1 MMRRKRRITAVFLS
15 VMMVVLTACGNGSGD
30 VQESMAPVEEET
42 EKIEEET
49 VVEDK
54 AEVETEEVEPEEEE
68 GTEEVDTEE
77 TEEKVLIPYFIE
89 NELEFDNELSVET
102 QAVRTNINDETD
114 MEVADAVWTLKS
126 ITIED
131 GEEEGTQVITI
142 QSECKSYY
150 WTDRKNRQMY
160 SIVLPLVRGFDTYT
174 GRTFPN
180 LNKTGDMAL
189 GYVLDDLESNEV
201 TYKIDYNG
209 SSEWDDSGDW
219 TYDEKSGGYIHPT
232 TVHYEDTF
240 VIEPQ
245 GYDSLGIVIVPLA
258 ISDMEDREDGVHEN
272 DELIKDVLERK
283 EGCYLYSVMDMYA
296 MLNEDSG
303 DGDEDNT
310 STNTETQK
318 DSTTTNNSS
327 TTPKQNTSTN
337 SGGSKENTTPKQEQP
352 THTHSYTSSVTKNP
366 TCTEEGVRT
375 YICTCGDSYTEPI
388 AKTGHQWTTSTQTI
402 SHPSTGHY
410 ETVTKKELWCYCGA
424 RFQSQA
430 DLTAHQE
437 TCENGNTC
445 GVDEWTENVWVVDA
459 EAWDETITVTTC
471 SVCGA
476 TQ

>member
-1 MMRRKRRITAVFLS
+1 MTAVFLS
-15 VMMVVLTACGNGSGD
+15 VMMVVLTACGNGSGN
-30 VQESMAPVEEET
+30 VQEAMAPVEEET
-42 EKIEEET
+42 EKIEEEA

-54 AEVETEEVEPEEEE
+54 AEAEEVEPEEEE
-68 GTEEVDTEE
+68 EAEEVDTEE

-89 NELEFDNELSVET
+89 NELEFDNELSIET

-160 SIVLPLVRGFDTYT
+160 SVVLPLVRGFDTHT

-189 GYVLDDLESNEV
+189 GYVVDDLECNEV

-232 TVHYEDTF
+232 VVHYEDTF
-240 VIEPQ
+240 VIKPQ

-258 ISDMEDREDGVHEN
+258 ISDMEDREDGVKE
-272 DELIKDVLERK
+272 DDTLIKDVLDER
-283 EGCYLYSVMDMYA
+283 EGCYLYSVMDMYEI
-296 MLNEDSG
+296 LNEDSV
-303 DGDEDNT
+303 DGDKGNT

-318 DSTTTNNSS
+318 ESTTTNNSS

-352 THTHSYTSSVTKNP
+352 THTHSYTSSVTKSP
-366 TCTEEGVRT
+366 TCTGEGVRT
-375 YICTCGDSYTEPI
+375 YTCTSCKDSYTESIPAI
-388 AKTGHQWTTSTQTI
+388 GHQWTTSTQTI

-410 ETVTKKELWCYCGA
+410 ETVTKKEAFCGCGA
-424 RFQSQA
+424 TFSSQA

-437 TCENGNTC
+437 SGACDYGNC
-445 GVDEWTENVWVVDA
+445 GVREWSENVWIVDS

>member
-1 MMRRKRRITAVFLS
+1 MRNRKLRMMAIVIS
-15 VMMVVLTACGNGSGD
+15 LTMLFSACGNANEPAEVMATTTTSD
-30 VQESMAPVEEET
+30 IEVESQTEEPAVIEESEGEEE
-42 EKIEEET
+42 E
-49 VVEDK
+49 
-54 AEVETEEVEPEEEE
+54 EPEEVK
-68 GTEEVDTEE
+68 TEEMEE
-77 TEEKVLIPYFIE
+77 ELPVVSYFE
-89 NELEFDNELSVET
+89 VNELEFDNELSVET
-102 QAVRTNINDETD
+102 KAVRTNVNDETD

-126 ITIED
+126 ITIEE
-131 GEEEGTQVITI
+131 GEKEGTQVVTV

-160 SIVLPLVRGFDTYT
+160 SIVLPLVRGFDIHT

-189 GYVLDDLESNEV
+189 GYVVDDLEWNEV
-201 TYKIDYNG
+201 TYEISYNG

-232 TVHYEDTF
+232 VVHYEDTF
-240 VIEPQ
+240 VIKPQ

-258 ISDMEDREDGVHEN
+258 ISDMEDREDGVQE
-272 DELIKDVLERK
+272 DDTLIKDVLDER

-296 MLNEDSG
+296 MLNEDSV
-303 DGDEDNT
+303 DGDKGNT

-318 DSTTTNNSS
+318 ES

-337 SGGSKENTTPKQEQP
+337 SGGSKEDTTPKQEQP

-375 YICTCGDSYTEPI
+375 YTCTSCGASYTEPI

-410 ETVTKKELWCYCGA
+410 ETVTRKEIFCGCGA
-424 RFQSQA
+424 SGFQSM
-430 DLTAHQE
+430 DEYKEHVRNNNCGGT
-437 TCENGNTC
+437 G
-445 GVDEWTENVWVVDA
+445 GVDEWTENVWIVDS
-459 EAWDETITVTTC
+459 ESWDETITVTTC

>member
-1 MMRRKRRITAVFLS
+1 MRNRKLKMMAVGIS
-15 VMMVVLTACGNGSGD
+15 LTMLFSGCGNANEPAEVMATTTTSEIE
-30 VQESMAPVEEET
+30 VESQTEEPAVIEESEGKEEE
-42 EKIEEET
+42 
-49 VVEDK
+49 
-54 AEVETEEVEPEEEE
+54 EPEEVK
-68 GTEEVDTEE
+68 TEEMEE
-77 TEEKVLIPYFIE
+77 ELPAVSYFE
-89 NELEFDNELSVET
+89 VNELEFDNELSVET
-102 QAVRTNINDETD
+102 QAVRTNVNDETD
-114 MEVADAVWTLKS
+114 MEVTDAVWTLKS

-131 GEEEGTQVITI
+131 GERENTQVVTVE
-142 QSECKSYY
+142 SECTSYY

-160 SIVLPLVRGFDTYT
+160 SINLPMPRYCDLNT
-174 GRTFPN
+174 GRTYPN
-180 LNKTGDMAL
+180 LNKTGDMGL
-189 GYVLDDLESNEV
+189 GYVVEDLTWAEV

-232 TVHYEDTF
+232 VVHYEDKF

-245 GYDSLGIVIVPLA
+245 GYDSLGMIIVPLA
-258 ISDMEDREDGVHEN
+258 ISDKEEWEDGVHED
-272 DELIKDVLERK
+272 DELVKDVLERK
-283 EGCYLYSVMDMYA
+283 ENCYLYSVMDMYA

-303 DGDEDNT
+303 DGDKGNT

-318 DSTTTNNSS
+318 GSTTTNNSS
-327 TTPKQNTSTN
+327 ITPKQNTSTN

-375 YICTCGDSYTEPI
+375 YSCTCGASYTESI

-437 TCENGNTC
+437 TCEEGNTC
-445 GVDEWTENVWVVDA
+445 GVDEWTENVWVVDS
-459 EAWDETITVTTC
+459 ESWDETITVTTC